1 MLGVTRCTHTPITAH
16 LRSRPHF
23 QIWNLPVSSSGRGRK
38 IPELLLLLLLLCLA
52 TITFFLAS
60 CFSSRCLDF
69 LWCRCEF
76 WDKQLLLHSSNS
88 LFWHSVRGQRNRT
101 SGNVGNVEGCLA
113 REFSRRPVL
122 PSSGPGTVLF
132 CFWNFNVFR
141 GIWDKSQRFESTRP
155 VVS

>member
-1 MLGVTRCTHTPITAH
+1 MHSHTNHCSPPVPPTFPNMESSSF
-16 LRSRPHF
+16 LQRSREKNPRT
-23 QIWNLPVSSSGRGRK
+23 SSSS
-38 IPELLLLLLLLCLA
+38 LLGNHHV
-52 TITFFLAS
+52 FLAS
-60 CFSSRCLDF
+60 CFSSGCLDF

-101 SGNVGNVEGCLA
+101 GGNVGNVEGCLA
-113 REFSRRPVL
+113 REFSRRPAL
-122 PSSGPGTVLF
+122 PTSGPGTVLF

-141 GIWDKSQRFESTRP
+141 GIWDKSQRFELTRP